1 MTKPVY
7 PNSFIIGVQKAGT
20 TTLDDWLSQH
30 PQVYCY
36 DSLKDVHLFGLL
48 ENDAIEKKLLQEPSV
63 YKNEPVVL
71 QSAVNYIFYPEFLK
85 AIKEYNP
92 GAKLVVIIRNP
103 VDRAISAYSYFKK
116 MLREK
121 RDIKEALLYEPAVT
135 IPFSKDNN
143 DFTYI
148 EHGLYYRQIKACL
161 DLFDPQQLLVLDYD
175 EMVKQPEMLT
185 KKIFSFLQVD
195 TAFVPDFTPKNIT
208 GEVKN
213 QWLQQ
218 NLIKQNKLKK
228 FIVKYFVDPWMPRS
242 KRKLM
247 KQKMFEMN
255 TGKKNAPAKEEK
267 KELPEDLKFIKE
279 QLPKYFIED
288 AKNLDVLLGTKFS
301 DKWFAAVKTAQ

>member
-71 QSAVNYIFYPEFLK
+71 QSAVNYIFYPEFLN
-85 AIKEYNP
+85 AIKEYNAN
-92 GAKLVVIIRNP
+92 AKLIVIIRNP

-121 RDIKEALLYEPAVT
+121 RDIKEALIYEPAEV

-143 DFTYI
+143 DFTYL

-185 KKIFSFLQVD
+185 KKIFTFLQVD

-218 NLIKQNKLKK
+218 NLIKQNKFKK

-255 TGKKNAPAKEEK
+255 TGNKNVSAKEEK
-267 KELPEDLKFIKE
+267 KELPQDLKFIKE
-279 QLPKYFIED
+279 QLPQYFIED
-288 AKNLDVLLGTKFS
+288 ARQLDALLGTKFS
-301 DKWFAAVKTAQ
+301 DKWFATVKTAQ